1 LSAKRLAHAGFRGKR
16 TVLKRLSA
24 LLHNPHFWLLL
35 VYFVLCVVLH
45 YAEVLPFIKVSV
57 SSLIGLERHSVERI
71 LFLALIALGGFAFGL
86 RGGLI
91 YLGLAFIAML
101 PRVILL
107 SSYVADALFET
118 IIIVVIGGGIVWWIE
133 SRRRE
138 VGRREQALLKLEA
151 VRRELQSYIQTIR
164 QNEKRL
170 SVLHSVTTAVNKSTS
185 LAEVLETAVDR
196 VREAVNADGLIIFLV
211 EEETNE
217 LVLKAHQGISKR
229 FAKQVNRLKVGEGF
243 NGWVAQTGEPTLIKD
258 SSKDPRLSREVVREE
273 GTVSQYIVPLKSKD
287 KVVGTLCAVAYSERQ
302 FMREEQ
308 QLLMLIGTELGVAVE
323 KAALGEESKRAGE
336 RYRELF
342 EKAHDAIWVQDSK
355 GNIQAANQAV
365 ADYTGYS
372 LKELIGM
379 PVTVLLRP
387 EGLELARDIRRKL
400 LAGEEVNQPYEQKV
414 ERKDGSLAT
423 IMLTTS
429 LISEQGG
436 PPVYQHIS
444 RDVTREKLLQEN
456 LHLYARQITR
466 AHEEERKRIAR
477 ELHDDSIQAL
487 SILSR
492 HVDDLVTSKKDG
504 TWIRNR
510 LGQIHGEIDGILGR
524 IRLYTQDLRPP
535 TLDYLGLLPA
545 LRELVSQLQSQSGI
559 SSTMFIIGD
568 EHHFPPED
576 ELMIYRMVQE
586 SLTNIRRHSAASK
599 VKVSITFGEDKTIIE
614 VKDNGVGFEMEE
626 DMRFVQS
633 GKIGLA
639 GMQERADLLGG
650 SLNIFS
656 RSGEGTRVLLEIPSK
671 RWTA

>member
-1 LSAKRLAHAGFRGKR
+1 MKHIS
-16 TVLKRLSA
+16 T
-24 LLHNPHFWLLL
+24 LLRNPRFWLLL
-35 VYFVLCVVLH
+35 IYFIFCVILH
-45 YAEVLPFIKVSV
+45 YAELLPFINVSV
-57 SSLIGLERHSVERI
+57 SSLIGLQSHSLEVI
-71 LFLALIALGGFAFGL
+71 LLLVLIALGSFTFGL

-91 YLGLAFIAML
+91 SLGIAFTAML
-101 PRVILL
+101 PRLILI
-107 SSYVADALFET
+107 STHTADAIFET
-118 IIIVVIGGGIVWWIE
+118 VLMVVIGGGIIWWIE
-133 SRRRE
+133 FHRRE
-138 VGRREQALLKLEA
+138 VDRREQAMLKLET
-151 VRRELQSYIQTIR
+151 VRQELQSYIQTIR

-170 SVLHSVTTAVNKSTS
+170 SVLHSVTTAVNQSTS

-196 VREAVNADGLIIFLV
+196 VREAVNADGLIIFLL
-211 EEETNE
+211 EEEKNE
-217 LVLKAHQGISKR
+217 LVLKAHRGISDR
-229 FAKQVNRLKVGEGF
+229 FASQVNRLKVGEGF
-243 NGWVAQTGEPTLIKD
+243 NGWVAETGEPALIKD
-258 SSKDPRLSREVVREE
+258 SSNDPRLSREVVREE

-287 KVVGTLCAVAYSERQ
+287 RVVGTLCAVAFSKRQ

-365 ADYTGYS
+365 VDYTGYS
-372 LKELIGM
+372 MKELIGM

-387 EGLELARDIRRKL
+387 EGLELAREIRRKL
-400 LAGEEVNQPYEQKV
+400 LAGEDVRQPYEQTVK
-414 ERKDGSLAT
+414 RKDDSLAT

-429 LISEQGG
+429 LIGEQGS

-487 SILSR
+487 AILSR
-492 HVDDLVTSKKDG
+492 HVDDLITG
-504 TWIRNR
+504 NRNGVWMEER
-510 LGQIHGEIDGILGR
+510 LGQVREEVDGILNR
-524 IRLYTQDLRPP
+524 IRRYTQDLRPP

-545 LRELVSQLQSQSGI
+545 LRELVSQIESQTGFTSE
-559 SSTMFIIGD
+559 MFVSGD
-568 EHHFPPED
+568 EHHFAPED
-576 ELMIYRMVQE
+576 ELMIYRLVQE
-586 SLTNIRRHSAASK
+586 SLNNVWRHSQAK
-599 VKVSITFGEDKTIIE
+599 IVNVTITFGGDKTSIE
-614 VKDNGVGFEMEE
+614 VRDDGVGFEMEE
-626 DMRFVQS
+626 DMRFVQA

-650 SLNIFS
+650 VLHIYS
-656 RSGEGTRVLLEIPSK
+656 RPDEGTRVVLEVPSQ